1 MFVCLSYKQS
11 VFTCK
16 TTTMLVEV
24 LQGGWAYDPP
34 HSRYYR
40 FLLHNALH
48 SDACYDD
55 FLFPQLLSDF
65 KIQLSQH

>member
-1 MFVCLSYKQS
+1 MLQFHYNAFMFVCLSYKQS

-34 HSRYYR
+34 HSRYYLTFR
-40 FLLHNALH
+40 TL
-48 SDACYDD
+48 
-55 FLFPQLLSDF
+55 PT
-65 KIQLSQH
+65 KIGRIFCVHRRMNP